1 MKEVILEHTIT
12 MTDKQSKA
20 YEKNIKDV
28 YVDTNIFNDKKGKVR
43 FATFSL
49 YRNKKLVKL
58 K

>member
-1 MKEVILEHTIT
+1 MKEIILEHTIT
-12 MTDKQSKA
+12 MTDKESNA

-28 YVDTNIFNDKKGKVR
+28 YVDVNVFNDKKGKVR

-49 YRNKKLVKL
+49 YRKKKLVKL